1 MQDVVGMIYSLI
13 AVSPIL
19 ALCGLNVISV
29 EVSSVLII
37 VIFVLLFAIRWK
49 QLGVD

>member
-1 MQDVVGMIYSLI
+1 MSDIVGVIYSLI

-29 EVSSVLII
+29 EVSSALMI
-37 VIFVLLFAIRWK
+37 VIFVLLFAIRWR
-49 QLGVD
+49 QLDVD